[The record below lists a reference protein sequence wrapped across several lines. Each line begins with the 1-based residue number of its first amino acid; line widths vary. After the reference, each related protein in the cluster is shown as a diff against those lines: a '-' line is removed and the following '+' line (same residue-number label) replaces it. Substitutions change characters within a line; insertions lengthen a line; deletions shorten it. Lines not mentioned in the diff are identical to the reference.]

1 MSRKIL
7 QTIVILL
14 KAILRVVDVFI
25 VKLFVKRLMDVRLL

>member
-7 QTIVILL
+7 QNIVVSL

-25 VKLFVKRLMDVRLL
+25 VKLFVKRLMNVILL

>member
-25 VKLFVKRLMDVRLL
+25 VKLFVKKLMSVILL

>member
-7 QTIVILL
+7 QNIVISL

-25 VKLFVKRLMDVRLL
+25 VKLLVKKLMNVILL

>member
-7 QTIVILL
+7 QTIVISL

-25 VKLFVKRLMDVRLL
+25 VKLLVKKLMNVILL